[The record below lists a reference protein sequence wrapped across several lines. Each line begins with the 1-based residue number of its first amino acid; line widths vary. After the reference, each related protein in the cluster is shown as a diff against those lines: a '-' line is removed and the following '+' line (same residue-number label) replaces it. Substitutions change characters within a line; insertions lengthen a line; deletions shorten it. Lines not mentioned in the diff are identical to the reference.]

1 METDL
6 GLLAAKAHFVRTSGF
21 RHQKMQRDARMT
33 VSVKL
38 RRGVAI
44 QAQGRIRAEHVA
56 APAKRPFMLRF
67 A

>member
-1 METDL
+1 MEADL

-44 QAQGRIRAEHVA
+44 QA
-56 APAKRPFMLRF
+56 
-67 A
+67 